1 MEDNRQVEEGSSLL
15 DILRLLLS
23 KIKYLILAV
32 LVGGILG
39 GCFAI
44 WKTIDIN
51 HFGTR
56 VEFYVNP
63 EKPEESA
70 GSSSGVAAG
79 GSQYGVYGAYG
90 QHVMDNMIRLLSSE
104 SFAEQLILNGKILP
118 GKTYTVTDSTGVEK
132 EFPWFSNNE
141 TNARFC
147 ALYEAAE
154 PLLAEVARAEKDY
167 NSALEIK
174 AKAVRNANEK
184 LRTLNQE
191 WVPLYNGG
199 QVKSSTF
206 KLEEYLTYKDKHG
219 SVPTNLEAA
228 YDAYTIAQNDVS
240 IEQTNVENAEL
251 AWKVAKKAAYEPQ
264 SENEKLGAVEKVLEF
279 WRTSSA
285 YASQLSRY
293 KSCVSYSYLES
304 APTDD
309 SDTSKLARS
318 FIYVRISVLNK
329 DGEKGTA
336 IANDILTRVKNVV
349 PVYVAE
355 NMTVPDGYVG
365 TNCQR
370 ISRMDG
376 IHQTDPNYTR
386 NQAIKYGILFAAL
399 FFVVAC
405 VVVIIIDKSDKRLR
419 DQEVITR
426 MFNVPVLGIV
436 PTIDELVA
444 ESAAKKKS
452 ANKTKPEVK

>member
-15 DILRLLLS
+15 DIVRLLLS

-39 GCFAI
+39 GALAV
-44 WKTIDIN
+44 WRTIDIN
-51 HFGTR
+51 YFGTR

-63 EKPEESA
+63 EKPEETS

-104 SFAEQLILNGKILP
+104 SFAEQLILNGNILP
-118 GKTYTVTDSTGVEK
+118 EK
-132 EFPWFSNNE
+132 GNYFSDEEKNAEF
-141 TNARFC
+141 R

-154 PLLAEVARAEKDY
+154 PLLKEVADAEADY
-167 NSALEIK
+167 NAALELK
-174 AKAVRNANEK
+174 AKAVRNASEK

-191 WVPLYNGG
+191 WAPLYNGG
-199 QVKSSTF
+199 QVKSSSF
-206 KLEEYLTYKDKHG
+206 NREEYLTYKEKHG
-219 SVPTNLEAA
+219 SVPAALEAA
-228 YDAYTIAQNDVS
+228 YDAYAVAQNEVAT
-240 IEQTNVENAEL
+240 EQTNVDNTEQ
-251 AWKVAKKAAYEPQ
+251 AWKMAKKAAYEPQ
-264 SENEKLGAVEKVLEF
+264 SDNEKLGAVEKVLEL

-304 APTDD
+304 TPTDD

-329 DGEKGTA
+329 DGEVGTA
-336 IANDILTRVKNVV
+336 IANDILSRVKNVV

-376 IHQTDPNYTR
+376 IRQTDPNYTK
-386 NQAIKYGILFAAL
+386 NQAIKNGILFAGF

-405 VVVIIIDKSDKRLR
+405 VVIIIVDKSDKRLR

-426 MFNVPVLGIV
+426 MFNVPVLGVV

-444 ESAAKKKS
+444 ESHAKRKG

>member
-15 DILRLLLS
+15 DIFRLLLS

-32 LVGGILG
+32 LIGGILG
-39 GCFAI
+39 GCLAI

-51 HFGTR
+51 YFGTR

-104 SFAEQLILNGKILP
+104 SFAEQLILNGNILP
-118 GKTYTVTDSTGVEK
+118 EK
-132 EFPWFSNNE
+132 GNYFADEE
-141 TNARFC
+141 KNATFRT
-147 ALYEAAE
+147 LYEAAE

-167 NSALEIK
+167 NSALEVK

-184 LRTLNQE
+184 LRALNQE
-191 WVPLYNGG
+191 WTPLYNGG

-206 KLEEYLTYKDKHG
+206 KLEEYLTYKEKHG
-219 SVPTNLEAA
+219 GVPMNLEAA
-228 YDAYTIAQNDVS
+228 YDAYTAAQNDVS
-240 IEQTNVENAEL
+240 TEQINVDNTEQ
-251 AWKVAKKAAYEPQ
+251 AWKMAKKAAYEPQ
-264 SENEKLGAVEKVLEF
+264 SENEKLGAVEKVLEL

-329 DGEKGTA
+329 DGTVGTE
-336 IANDILTRVKNVV
+336 IANDILARVKNVV

-376 IHQTDPNYTR
+376 IRPTNPNYTR
-386 NQAIKYGILFAAL
+386 NQAIKQGILFAGF
-399 FFVVAC
+399 FFVVTC
-405 VVVIIIDKSDKRLR
+405 VVIIIIDKSDKRLR

-444 ESAAKKKS
+444 ESNAKKKG

>member
-1 MEDNRQVEEGSSLL
+1 MEDNRQAQEGTSLL
-15 DILRLLLS
+15 DIVRLLLS

-39 GCFAI
+39 GCLAI
-44 WKTIDIN
+44 WRTIDIN
-51 HFGTR
+51 YFGTR

-63 EKPEESA
+63 EKPEETS
-70 GSSSGVAAG
+70 GTSSGVAAG

-104 SFAEQLILNGKILP
+104 SFAEQLILNGSILP
-118 GKTYTVTDSTGVEK
+118 EK
-132 EFPWFSNNE
+132 ANYFSDEEKNEEF
-141 TNARFC
+141 R
-147 ALYEAAE
+147 ALYLAAE
-154 PLLAEVARAEKDY
+154 PLLEAVADAEEKY
-167 NSALEIK
+167 NVALEEK
-174 AKAVRNANEK
+174 AKAVSNATEK
-184 LRTLNQE
+184 LRALNQE
-191 WVPLYNGG
+191 WTPLYNSG

-206 KLEEYLTYKDKHG
+206 KLEEYLTYKEKYG
-219 SVPTNLEAA
+219 SVPADLEAA
-228 YDAYTIAQNDVS
+228 YDAYTIAQDYVTDA
-240 IEQTNVENAEL
+240 QTSAENAEL
-251 AWKVAKKAAYEPQ
+251 LWKTAKKAAYEPQ
-264 SENEKLGAVEKVLEF
+264 SENETLGAVEKVLEL

-304 APTDD
+304 TPTDD

-329 DGEKGTA
+329 DSDVGTA
-336 IANDILTRVKNVV
+336 IANDILNRVKNVV

-376 IHQTDPNYTR
+376 IHSTNPNYTR
-386 NQAIKYGILFAAL
+386 NQAIKNGILFAGL
-399 FFVVAC
+399 FFIVAC
-405 VVVIIIDKSDKRLR
+405 VVIIIVDKSDKRLR
-419 DQEVITR
+419 DHEVITR
-426 MFNVPVLGIV
+426 MFNVPVLGVV
-436 PTIDELVA
+436 PTIDELAA
-444 ESAAKKKS
+444 ESNAKKKGVQ
-452 ANKTKPEVK
+452 KTKTEVK

>member
-15 DILRLLLS
+15 DIVRLLLS
-23 KIKYLILAV
+23 KIKYLILAI

-39 GCFAI
+39 GCLAI

-51 HFGTR
+51 YFGTR

-63 EKPEESA
+63 EKPEETS
-70 GSSSGVAAG
+70 GTSSGVAAG

-104 SFAEQLILNGKILP
+104 SFAEQLILNGNILP
-118 GKTYTVTDSTGVEK
+118 EKGKY
-132 EFPWFSNNE
+132 FSNEE
-141 TNARFC
+141 TNAQFR
-147 ALYEAAE
+147 ALYEVAE
-154 PLLAEVARAEKDY
+154 PLLEEVARAEKDY
-167 NSALEIK
+167 NNALEMK
-174 AKAVRNANEK
+174 AKAVRNSTEK
-184 LRTLNQE
+184 LRILNQE
-191 WVPLYNGG
+191 WAPLYNGG
-199 QVKSSTF
+199 QVKSSSF
-206 KLEEYLTYKDKHG
+206 RLEEYLTYKEKHG
-219 SVPTNLEAA
+219 GVPAALEAA
-228 YDAYTIAQNDVS
+228 YDAYTVAQNDVAT
-240 IEQTNVENAEL
+240 EQTNVDNTEQ
-251 AWKVAKKAAYEPQ
+251 AWKMAKKAAYEPQ
-264 SENEKLGAVEKVLEF
+264 SENEKLGAVEKVLEL

-309 SDTSKLARS
+309 NDTSKLARS

-329 DGEKGTA
+329 DGKVGTE
-336 IANDILTRVKNVV
+336 IANDILSRVKNVV
-349 PVYVAE
+349 PVYVAK

-376 IHQTDPNYTR
+376 IRQINPSYTK
-386 NQAIKYGILFAAL
+386 NQAVKHGILFAGF
-399 FFVVAC
+399 FFVIAC
-405 VVVIIIDKSDKRLR
+405 VVIIIIDKSDKRLR

-426 MFNVPVLGIV
+426 MFNVPVLGVV

-444 ESAAKKKS
+444 ESHAKKKS